1 MKSFEGKVVIVT
13 GGGLGIGQATSHAFA
28 LEGAL
33 VCIAD
38 INESAGEN
46 LVEKIKQFGG
56 RSIFVKSDVTKSSD
70 CKKIVNETVKE
81 FGGIDVLVNNVGIQ
95 PLNSYKNIEDT
106 TEEIWDSIIN
116 VNLKSY
122 FFMSKYSIPYIRNTG
137 GGVIVNT
144 ASVQGLQSD
153 KLVPAYAASK
163 GGVLSLTRQMSLDYA
178 KENIRVV
185 AVCPGSIDTPLLK
198 DAVSLSF
205 EKVDEG
211 IDEIGKK
218 HPLGRIGDPS
228 EIANA
233 ILFLSSEKASF
244 ITGEYLCV
252 DGGLMAK
259 GAWGG

>member
-1 MKSFEGKVVIVT
+1 
-13 GGGLGIGQATSHAFA
+13 
-28 LEGAL
+28 
-33 VCIAD
+33 
-38 INESAGEN
+38 
-46 LVEKIKQFGG
+46 
-56 RSIFVKSDVTKSSD
+56 
-70 CKKIVNETVKE
+70 
-81 FGGIDVLVNNVGIQ
+81 
-95 PLNSYKNIEDT
+95 
-106 TEEIWDSIIN
+106 
-116 VNLKSY
+116 
-122 FFMSKYSIPYIRNTG
+122 MSKYSIPHIRNRG
-137 GGVIVNT
+137 EGVIVNT

-205 EKVDEG
+205 DKVDEG
-211 IDEIGKK
+211 IDEIGNK

-228 EIANA
+228 EIANV
-233 ILFLSSEKASF
+233 ILFLSSVKASF
-244 ITGEYLCV
+244 ITGEYICV

>member
-1 MKSFEGKVVIVT
+1 
-13 GGGLGIGQATSHAFA
+13 
-28 LEGAL
+28 
-33 VCIAD
+33 
-38 INESAGEN
+38 
-46 LVEKIKQFGG
+46 
-56 RSIFVKSDVTKSSD
+56 
-70 CKKIVNETVKE
+70 
-81 FGGIDVLVNNVGIQ
+81 
-95 PLNSYKNIEDT
+95 
-106 TEEIWDSIIN
+106 
-116 VNLKSY
+116 
-122 FFMSKYSIPYIRNTG
+122 MSKYSIPHIRNRG
-137 GGVIVNT
+137 EGVIVNT

-205 EKVDEG
+205 DKVDEG
-211 IDEIGKK
+211 IDEISNK

-228 EIANA
+228 EIANV
-233 ILFLSSEKASF
+233 ILFLSSGKASF
-244 ITGEYLCV
+244 ITGEYICV

>member
-1 MKSFEGKVVIVT
+1 MKSFENKVVIVT

-28 LEGAL
+28 LEGAS

-38 INESAGEN
+38 INEQAGEN

-56 RSIFVKSDVTKSSD
+56 RSIFVKSDVTKGKD
-70 CKKIVNETVKE
+70 CKKIVDETVKE
-81 FGGIDVLVNNVGIQ
+81 FGGIDVLINNVGIQ

-106 TEEIWDSIIN
+106 TEEIWDAIIN

-122 FFMSKYSIPYIRNTG
+122 FFMSKYSIPHIRNRG
-137 GGVIVNT
+137 KGVIVNT

-163 GGVLSLTRQMSLDYA
+163 GAVLSLTRQMSLDYA

-205 EKVDEG
+205 DKVDEG
-211 IDEIGKK
+211 IDEIGNK

-228 EIANA
+228 EIANV

-244 ITGEYLCV
+244 ITGEYICV